1 MPVPEHLDALVR
13 RHAAQAVQDRP
24 AAVSTSSA
32 SLIVLDTN
40 VVLDLLYGH
49 DAGAAALDSALAEG
63 RVRAALSTAAALE
76 LSEVISR
83 PAFARAD
90 FSPAEIEKRL
100 DAWFS
105 HCTWIDEAAVLK
117 ARERAQ
123 SANLRCL
130 DPLDQKFF
138 ELTLAAQARML
149 VTKDKLVLK
158 AGKKMRRLFGI
169 AALRPSEAGALL
181 STPSPLS

>member
-1 MPVPEHLDALVR
+1 M
-13 RHAAQAVQDRP
+13 
-24 AAVSTSSA
+24 
-32 SLIVLDTN
+32 
-40 VVLDLLYGH
+40 
-49 DAGAAALDSALAEG
+49 
-63 RVRAALSTAAALE
+63 ALS
-76 LSEVISR
+76 
-83 PAFARAD
+83 
-90 FSPAEIEKRL
+90 
-100 DAWFS
+100 WFS
-105 HCTWIDEAAVLK
+105 RCTWIDEAAVLE

-138 ELTLAAQARML
+138 ELSLAAQARML